1 MNDGVSVIIP
11 TYNASKYVTK
21 AIDSV
26 LNQDY
31 DNYEIIVVDDGSTDN
46 TQEVLEKYGSKIKY
60 IYQENGGPAKARNT
74 GIISS
79 YEDYIAFLDADDLWL
94 PGKLRKQIDFFHRHP
109 QYAMVYTDMKHAV
122 NGKIVNSSYL
132 KEGNYRYISSG
143 FIYENLLRECFIFTP
158 TVIVKRECL
167 EKVGLF
173 REDLRI
179 SEDYDLWLRIADEYE
194 IGFLDE
200 PLVIRNRHGSNLT
213 EDRYLYITSCIQ
225 LFEELLEKNEGNR
238 KRVKIIKEELAVRY
252 FNLGYYLFELGRLRE
267 SRYNFVKSLRYRYSN
282 RSMIRALASFLPKL
296 WIDYIRRIRGIG
308 YAK

>member
-11 TYNASKYVTK
+11 TYNASRYVTE
-21 AIDSV
+21 AVDSV

-31 DNYEIIVVDDGSTDN
+31 DNCEIIVVDDGSTDD
-46 TQEVLEKYGSKIKY
+46 TREALRKYEGKIRY

-79 YEDYIAFLDADDLWL
+79 QGDYIAFLDADDLWL
-94 PGKLRKQIDFFHRHP
+94 PGKLRKQIDFLHRHS
-109 QYAMVYTDMKHAV
+109 QYAMVYTDMKHV
-122 NGKIVNSSYL
+122 VEGKIVHESYL
-132 KEGNYRYISSG
+132 KERNYRYVSSG

-158 TVIVKRECL
+158 TVIVERECL

-200 PLVIRNRHGSNLT
+200 PLVIRNRHESNLT
-213 EDRYLYITSCIQ
+213 GDRYLYITSCIQ
-225 LFEELLEKNEGNR
+225 LFEELLEKNKENR
-238 KRVKIIKEELAVRY
+238 KRVKIIKEALAVRY

-296 WIDYIRRIRGIG
+296 WIDYIRRIRGMAG
-308 YAK
+308 